1 MNAPP
6 FPPELT
12 LYYSP
17 KACSLAPHIV
27 LEESGLPYTTHPV
40 NIRAGEHL
48 QPEYLKLNPSG
59 TVPSLGID
67 GQVLTE
73 SQALLSYLAD
83 LVPERELLPRP
94 GTLARARAHEW
105 MNFISSSLHAAYRS
119 VFRPQSFGGERPEVV
134 AAVRAQ
140 GHERLVRALQ
150 TVEQRLADADTPY
163 ALGQGFSAVDAYL
176 FVFYLWSFDERLQG
190 EMPERPRYRALAQRV
205 WQREA
210 VRRVVARERAV
221 RAYDMPTEMAGADAL
236 TAAVA

>member
-6 FPPELT
+6 FPPELI

-27 LEESGLPYTTHPV
+27 LEESGLPYATRSV

-48 QPEYLKLNPSG
+48 RPEYLKLNPSG
-59 TVPSLGID
+59 TVPALSID
-67 GQVLTE
+67 GQILTE

-119 VFRPQSFGGERPEVV
+119 VFRPQSYGGDHPEVV
-134 AAVRAQ
+134 EAVRAQ
-140 GHERLVRALQ
+140 GHERLARALQ
-150 TVEQRLADADTPY
+150 TVERRLGDTPY
-163 ALGQGFSAVDAYL
+163 ALGDAFSAVDAYL
-176 FVFYLWSFDERLQG
+176 FVFYLWSFDERLSG
-190 EMPERPRYRALAQRV
+190 EMPPRPRYRALAQRV
-205 WQREA
+205 WQRGA
-210 VRRVVARERAV
+210 VRRVVARERGV
-221 RAYDMPTEMAGADAL
+221 RAYDLPAEMAGADAPL
-236 TAAVA
+236 VDLA

>member
-1 MNAPP
+1 MNAPS
-6 FPPELT
+6 FPPELI
-12 LYYSP
+12 LFYSP

-27 LEESGLPYTTHPV
+27 LEESGLPYATRSV

-48 QPEYLKLNPSG
+48 QAEYLKLNPSG
-59 TVPSLGID
+59 TVPSLAIG
-67 GQVLTE
+67 GQILTE
-73 SQALLSYLAD
+73 SQALLSYLTD

-119 VFRPQSFGGERPEVV
+119 VFRPQSFGGEAPEVV
-134 AAVRAQ
+134 EAVRAQ
-140 GHERLVRALQ
+140 GHQRLVRALQ
-150 TVEQRLADADTPY
+150 TVEHRLGDTPY
-163 ALGQGFSAVDAYL
+163 ALGHHFSAVDAYL

-210 VRRVVARERAV
+210 VRRVVARERSV
-221 RAYDMPTEMAGADAL
+221 RAYDLPAEMAGADTL
-236 TAAVA
+236 TVAAR